1 MTFEH
6 SEAQLNEMERKYIG
20 YRLNIQ
26 SVQIV
31 TFVYSKSNWGNA
43 QTKPKNEML
52 KKVDDN
58 IKEKGPKILYL

>member
-26 SVQIV
+26 SVSANIHICLL
-31 TFVYSKSNWGNA
+31 KRNWGNA

-52 KKVDDN
+52 KKVVDH
-58 IKEKGPKILYL
+58 IKERSKNSS